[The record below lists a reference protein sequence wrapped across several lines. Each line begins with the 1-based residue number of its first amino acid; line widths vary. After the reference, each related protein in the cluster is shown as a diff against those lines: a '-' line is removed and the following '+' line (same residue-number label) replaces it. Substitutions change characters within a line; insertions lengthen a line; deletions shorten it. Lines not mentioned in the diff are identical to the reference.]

1 MAESK
6 EQDEVVDLDEKEI
19 SRSEA
24 ENVKGGMTSAEPAPK
39 VTLKPADSRLIIP
52 CI

>member
-1 MAESK
+1 MAESN
-6 EQDEVVDLDEKEI
+6 EQDEVVDLEEKEI
-19 SRSEA
+19 SHSEA

-39 VTLKPADSRLIIP
+39 ITLRPVDSRLIIP